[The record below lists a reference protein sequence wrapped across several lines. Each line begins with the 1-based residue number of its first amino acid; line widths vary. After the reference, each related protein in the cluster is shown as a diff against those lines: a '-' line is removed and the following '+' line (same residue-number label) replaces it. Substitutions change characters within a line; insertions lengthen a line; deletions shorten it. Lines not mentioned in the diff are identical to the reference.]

1 MNIFKID
8 VDVVILCGGLGTRLK
23 TLFPNTPKALA
34 SINGV
39 PFLDKLMKIINKQG
53 FEKFILCVGHLK
65 QQIIDRYSKTTN
77 FDVRYSLETDQLGTG
92 GAIKNALPLIENKF
106 FIDISDS
113 NIRYTVNIGVFSLKN
128 NADISIVISPAD
140 IERDD
145 VGNIVI
151 DKNNKIISFSE
162 KTKKTP
168 RHYINAGI
176 YVINKSAVDSFDSD
190 QVLEECGFDYKRV
203 LLLKDPNYLK
213 LEIESEMKI
222 AQYLSQNQSR
232 SSHSIYTI
240 PVVVHVLHTG
250 QPIGTSYNI
259 SDVGGHAY

>member
-39 PFLDKLMKIINKQG
+39 PFLDKLMKIINMQG

-106 FIDISDS
+106 FIAMNGDS
-113 NIRYTVNIGVFSLKN
+113 FCNVSLKSLIEFHQKN

-176 YVINKSAVDSFDSD
+176 YVINKSAVDSFDAEKFS
-190 QVLEECGFDYKRV
+190 LEVDLFPKLIKIKNIYGFETSN
-203 LLLKDPNYLK
+203 L
-213 LEIESEMKI
+213 
-222 AQYLSQNQSR
+222 
-232 SSHSIYTI
+232 IYD
-240 PVVVHVLHTG
+240 
-250 QPIGTSYNI
+250 IGTPKRYKKFINE
-259 SDVGGHAY
+259 DFL

>member
-106 FIDISDS
+106 FIAMNGDS
-113 NIRYTVNIGVFSLKN
+113 FCNVSLKSLIEFHQKN

-176 YVINKSAVDSFDSD
+176 YVINKSAVDSFDAEKFS
-190 QVLEECGFDYKRV
+190 LEVDLFPKLIKIKNIYGFETSN
-203 LLLKDPNYLK
+203 L
-213 LEIESEMKI
+213 
-222 AQYLSQNQSR
+222 
-232 SSHSIYTI
+232 IYD
-240 PVVVHVLHTG
+240 
-250 QPIGTSYNI
+250 IGTPKRYKKFINE
-259 SDVGGHAY
+259 DFL

>member
-106 FIDISDS
+106 FIAMNGDS
-113 NIRYTVNIGVFSLKN
+113 FCNVSLKSLIEFHQKN
-128 NADISIVISPAD
+128 NADISVVISPAD

-145 VGNIVI
+145 VGQININKMNRI
-151 DKNNKIISFSE
+151 TSFEEKANNLDL
-162 KTKKTP
+162 
-168 RHYINAGI
+168 RHVNSGI
-176 YVINKSAVDSFDSD
+176 YVINKSVLAEFSGNIFSTSEPAVTDAF
-190 QVLEECGFDYKRV
+190 
-203 LLLKDPNYLK
+203 
-213 LEIESEMKI
+213 
-222 AQYLSQNQSR
+222 
-232 SSHSIYTI
+232 
-240 PVVVHVLHTG
+240 
-250 QPIGTSYNI
+250 QPIFAPTFSL
-259 SDVGGHAY
+259 

>member
-106 FIDISDS
+106 FIAMNGDS
-113 NIRYTVNIGVFSLKN
+113 FCDVSLKSLIEFHQKN

-176 YVINKSAVDSFDSD
+176 YVINKSAVDSFDAEKFS
-190 QVLEECGFDYKRV
+190 LEVDLFPKLIKIKNIYGFETSN
-203 LLLKDPNYLK
+203 L
-213 LEIESEMKI
+213 
-222 AQYLSQNQSR
+222 
-232 SSHSIYTI
+232 IYD
-240 PVVVHVLHTG
+240 
-250 QPIGTSYNI
+250 IGTPKRYKKFINE
-259 SDVGGHAY
+259 DFL